1 MIFNEIKKKI
11 NLKNL
16 SVEDVALKIGMSKQG
31 LYAALNNESLR
42 VSDLVKVA
50 GVLEIDVREFFGEKG
65 EKNNVNIAQ
74 NINGNNHQSIGEC
87 EEKVKGLE
95 ALLAEKERTIQIL
108 LNKS

>member
-1 MIFNEIKKKI
+1 MIFSEIKKKI

-50 GVLEIDVREFFGEKG
+50 GVLEIDVREFFGEKSS
-65 EKNNVNIAQ
+65 
-74 NINGNNHQSIGEC
+74 NINQINTGVKMGNMEIKLSDC
-87 EEKVKGLE
+87 EKEKQHLE
-95 ALLAEKERTIQIL
+95 DMLAEKERLIQVL
-108 LNKS
+108 LNKT